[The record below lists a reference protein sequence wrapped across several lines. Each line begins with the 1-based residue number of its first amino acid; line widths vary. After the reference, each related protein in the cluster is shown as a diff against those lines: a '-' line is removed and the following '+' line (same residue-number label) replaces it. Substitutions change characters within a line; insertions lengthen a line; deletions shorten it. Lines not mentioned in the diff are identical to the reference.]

1 MQNGFG
7 GALKSPL
14 NLNNLAA
21 ANAAALSLP
30 LVKTQ

>member
-7 GALKSPL
+7 GALKNPL
-14 NLNNLAA
+14 TLNNLAA
-21 ANAAALSLP
+21 ANADAMSLT